1 MFNARWVDE
10 QHKSRYVVK
19 NFANTRDPKMFAAVS
34 DTAVGRVVE
43 FKAVL
48 QNNSVF
54 PFDATPAETHAWED
68 VFFWNR
74 QRRRL
79 SNTVIVCGGRSE

>member
-10 QHKSRYVVK
+10 QHKEKSRYAVK
-19 NFANTRDPKMFAAVS
+19 DFANTRDPTMFAAAS

-48 QNNSVF
+48 QNYSTF
-54 PFDATPAETHAWED
+54 TFDVTSAYTHAWED
-68 VFFWNR
+68 ELVF
-74 QRRRL
+74 
-79 SNTVIVCGGRSE
+79 SGTATGRD